1 VPRLLA
7 KKDQGNELELTEG
20 LGRLERRAGSTAIL
34 TGGEGDAELGEEAAA
49 GVL

>member
-1 VPRLLA
+1 MPQQLVQ
-7 KKDQGNELELTEG
+7 KDQGNELELTEG
-20 LGRLERRAGSTAIL
+20 SGLLERHAGSMVIL